1 MVELVLETMRRR
13 IAARLVCA
21 LAACVLA
28 PRFGFS
34 TPAPEPLCPSKIRDA
49 GSAAAAA
56 GGFRLGTGATP
67 FGTAA
72 AVADF
77 NHDQVADFTVVDRVV
92 SREPQQ
98 RYAIEIAVSSAPPQ
112 RFVFSSRHEA
122 VTVVVDDIDHD
133 DDLDIVVTP
142 ALTREVLAVWVN
154 DGFGRFTP
162 TLRNVPARLASHDW
176 LVPDDFHA
184 GLLPALSPE
193 RILPCWSANAA
204 RAPDDSGSDNAVF
217 SGLPPGAPS
226 AVHARIEPR
235 GPPPLVLL

>member
-1 MVELVLETMRRR
+1 MVELALETLRRR

-21 LAACVLA
+21 IAACVLS
-28 PRFGFS
+28 PRLGFS
-34 TPAPEPLCPSKIRDA
+34 TPAPESLCPSEIRDA
-49 GSAAAAA
+49 GSVAA

-77 NHDQVADFTVVDRVV
+77 NHDGVADFAVVDRVV

-98 RYAIEIAVSSAPPQ
+98 HYAIEIAVSSAPTQ
-112 RFVFSSRHEA
+112 RFVISSRHEA
-122 VTVVVDDIDHD
+122 VTVVVEDIDHD

-162 TLRNVPARLASHDW
+162 TLRSVPTRLASHDW

-184 GLLPALSPE
+184 GLLPALPPE
-193 RILPCWSANAA
+193 RILSSWSANAA
-204 RAPDDSGSDNAVF
+204 RAPYDDGSDNAVF
-217 SGLPPGAPS
+217 DGLPLGART
-226 AVHARIEPR
+226 AVHARIESR
-235 GPPPLVLL
+235 GPPTLVFL